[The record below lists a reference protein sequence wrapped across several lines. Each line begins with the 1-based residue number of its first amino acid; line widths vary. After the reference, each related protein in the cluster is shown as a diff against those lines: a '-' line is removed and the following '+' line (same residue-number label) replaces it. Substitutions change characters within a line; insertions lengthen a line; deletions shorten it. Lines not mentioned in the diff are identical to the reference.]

1 MAKVLALTKDRIE
14 DKSFPVTECGCWIWT
29 GSTQVRGYGEIISNG
44 KKIYA
49 HRASY
54 TVYKGDIPKGM
65 YVCHKCDTVSCVNPD
80 HLFLGTQ
87 RDNMHDMIRKGR
99 SGNGRKHPSTK
110 LTEEEV
116 LIIMASNEKTS
127 FLSSKYNISPSWV
140 NKLRYKGDIHNG

>member
-14 DKSFPVTECGCWIWT
+14 DKSFPVTECGCWIWM
-29 GSTQVRGYGEIISNG
+29 GASQVSGYGEIISNG

-54 TVYKGDIPKGM
+54 SLYKGEIPKGM

-87 RDNMHDMIRKGR
+87 KDNMHDMIKKGR
-99 SGNGRKHPSTK
+99 SGNGLNHPRTK
-110 LTEEEV
+110 LTKEDVFNIKLSKEK
-116 LIIMASNEKTS
+116 ASL
-127 FLSSKYNISPSWV
+127 LSKEYNISICWV
-140 NKLRYKGDIHNG
+140 NKLKSKGDIHHG